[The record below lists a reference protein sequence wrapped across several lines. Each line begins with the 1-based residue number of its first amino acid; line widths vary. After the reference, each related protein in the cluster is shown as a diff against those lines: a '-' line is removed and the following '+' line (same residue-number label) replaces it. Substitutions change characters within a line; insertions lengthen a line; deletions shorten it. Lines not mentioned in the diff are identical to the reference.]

1 MTSLCTVFG
10 ALPLLLAT
18 GAGAESRSSIGA
30 VVVYGVAFSMVLT
43 LIVVP
48 AVYVL
53 IAKNSHSPEYV
64 AHLIESMRAK
74 KPTAVPEPG
83 DAH

>member
-10 ALPLLLAT
+10 AMPLLLAT

-30 VVVYGVAFSMVLT
+30 VVVYGVTFSMLLT
-43 LIVVP
+43 LIIVP

-53 IAKNSHSPEYV
+53 IARHSNSPEYV
-64 AHLIESMRAK
+64 AHLIEKLRGKQPAGTADS
-74 KPTAVPEPG
+74 PT
-83 DAH
+83 